1 MVLFIALAGAEVS
14 PAQGDS
20 AEALGSS
27 RAGSAQGWEMHQC
40 LLPPITQPHRSPSP
54 PLPKVLRVAL
64 FASLARGERLRRGF
78 CSNTSVCAQGV
89 PGAEHQPLPTTRAQP
104 GLQEPGTLVASHCG
118 GCSEESWRQR
128 RRGCCE
134 MGAWGQ
140 MEPAWQAGSHEPGR
154 CPWTSLP
161 ATAA

>member
-40 LLPPITQPHRSPSP
+40 LLPTPHHSAPPITPQSAVGGFVCQP
-54 PLPKVLRVAL
+54 
-64 FASLARGERLRRGF
+64 GEGEHLRRGF

-89 PGAEHQPLPTTRAQP
+89 PGAEHQPLPTTRAQA
-104 GLQEPGTLVASHCG
+104 GLQEPGTVVASHCG
-118 GCSEESWRQR
+118 GCLEESLWQGT
-128 RRGCCE
+128 RGCCE